1 MPHPDAKTA
10 LALALRDALS
20 TTPLSKVTVSGLTRT
35 AGVTRQ
41 AFYYHFSD
49 IRDLTVWVFKR
60 EVGNQVGTH
69 SSYDE
74 WSDGLLAMLV
84 WMQSHPEETRSVIS
98 SLGMEELQL
107 FLHKQLRSVME
118 PIVDELGANLT
129 ITEGDRM
136 FVADHFTL
144 CVLGHVSQWLASDM
158 SADPYILTERI
169 ARVLDGQILRSLT
182 MFANKPTRT
191 SGRG

>member
-10 LALALRDALS
+10 LALALRDALT

-60 EVGNQVGTH
+60 EVADQIISHAT
-69 SSYDE
+69 YDD
-74 WSDGLLAMLV
+74 WSEGLLAMLV
-84 WMQSHPEETRSVIS
+84 WMQSHPEETRSAIS
-98 SLGMEELQL
+98 SLGMEELQI
-107 FLHKQLRSVME
+107 FLHKQLRTVME
-118 PIVDELGANLT
+118 PIVAQLGADLT
-129 ITEGDRM
+129 VTEGDRM
-136 FVADHFTL
+136 FITDHFTL
-144 CVLGHVSQWLASDM
+144 AILGHISQWIATGM

-169 ARVLDGQILRSLT
+169 ARILDGQVLRALT
-182 MFANKPTRT
+182 LFSEKPTAAP
-191 SGRG
+191 GRA

>member
-10 LALALRDALS
+10 LALALRDALT

-60 EVGNQVGTH
+60 EVADQSISHAT
-69 SSYDE
+69 YDD
-74 WSDGLLAMLV
+74 WSEGLLAMLV

-98 SLGMEELQL
+98 SLGMEELQI
-107 FLHKQLRSVME
+107 FFHKQLRAVME
-118 PIVDELGANLT
+118 PIVDQLGADLT
-129 ITEGDRM
+129 VTEGDRI
-136 FVADHFTL
+136 FITDHFTL
-144 CVLGHVSQWLASDM
+144 AILGHISQWIATGM

-169 ARVLDGQILRSLT
+169 ARILDGQVLRALT
-182 MFANKPTRT
+182 LFSEKPTAAP
-191 SGRG
+191 GRA

>member
-10 LALALRDALS
+10 LALALRDALT

-60 EVGNQVGTH
+60 EVADQIISHAT
-69 SSYDE
+69 YDD
-74 WSDGLLAMLV
+74 WSEGLLAMLV
-84 WMQSHPEETRSVIS
+84 WIQSHPEETRSAIS
-98 SLGMEELQL
+98 SLGMEELQV
-107 FLHKQLRSVME
+107 FLHKQLRVVME
-118 PIVDELGANLT
+118 PIVDQLGADLT
-129 ITEGDRM
+129 VTEGDRM
-136 FVADHFTL
+136 FITDHFTL
-144 CVLGHVSQWLASDM
+144 AILGHISQWIATGM

-169 ARVLDGQILRSLT
+169 ARILDGQVLRALT
-182 MFANKPTRT
+182 LFSEKPTAAR
-191 SGRG
+191 GRA

>member
-10 LALALRDALS
+10 LALALRDALT

-60 EVGNQVGTH
+60 EVADQIISHAT
-69 SSYDE
+69 YDD
-74 WSDGLLAMLV
+74 WSEGLLAMLV
-84 WMQSHPEETRSVIS
+84 WMQSHPEETRSAIS
-98 SLGMEELQL
+98 SLGMEELQV
-107 FLHKQLRSVME
+107 FLHKQLRAVME
-118 PIVDELGANLT
+118 PIVDQLGADLT
-129 ITEGDRM
+129 VTEGDRM
-136 FVADHFTL
+136 FITDHFTL
-144 CVLGHVSQWLASDM
+144 AVLGHISQWIATGM

-169 ARVLDGQILRSLT
+169 ARILDGQVLRALT
-182 MFANKPTRT
+182 LFSDKPTAAP
-191 SGRG
+191 GRA

>member
-10 LALALRDALS
+10 LALALRDALT

-41 AFYYHFSD
+41 AFYYHFAD

-60 EVGNQVGTH
+60 EVANQIISHAT
-69 SSYDE
+69 YDD

-98 SLGMEELQL
+98 SLGMEELQI
-107 FLHKQLRSVME
+107 FLHKQLRAVME
-118 PIVDELGANLT
+118 PIVDQLGANLT
-129 ITEGDRM
+129 VTEGDRI
-136 FVADHFTL
+136 FIVDHFTL
-144 CVLGHVSQWLASDM
+144 AILGHISQWIATGM

-169 ARVLDGQILRSLT
+169 ARILDGQVLRALT
-182 MFANKPTRT
+182 LFSAKPTAA
-191 SGRG
+191 SGRA

>member
-1 MPHPDAKTA
+1 MPHTDAKTA
-10 LALALRDALS
+10 LARALRDALT
-20 TTPLSKVTVSGLTRT
+20 TTPLSKVTVSGLTRA

-60 EVGNQVGTH
+60 EVGNQVAAH
-69 SSYDE
+69 STYDE

-98 SLGMEELQL
+98 SLGMEELQI
-107 FLHKQLRSVME
+107 FLHKQLRAVME
-118 PIVDELGANLT
+118 PIVDQLGADLT
-129 ITEGDRM
+129 VTEGDRM
-136 FVADHFTL
+136 FITDHFTL
-144 CVLGHVSQWLASDM
+144 AILGHISQWIATGM

-169 ARVLDGQILRSLT
+169 ARILDGQVLRALT
-182 MFANKPTRT
+182 LFSEKPTAAP
-191 SGRG
+191 GRA

>member
-10 LALALRDALS
+10 LALALRDALT

-60 EVGNQVGTH
+60 EVADQIISHAT
-69 SSYDE
+69 YDD
-74 WSDGLLAMLV
+74 WSEGLLAMLV

-98 SLGMEELQL
+98 SLGMEELQI
-107 FLHKQLRSVME
+107 FLHKQLRAVME
-118 PIVDELGANLT
+118 PIVDQLGADLT
-129 ITEGDRM
+129 VTEGDRM
-136 FVADHFTL
+136 FITDHFTL
-144 CVLGHVSQWLASDM
+144 AVLGHISQWIATGM

-169 ARVLDGQILRSLT
+169 ARILDGQVLRALT
-182 MFANKPTRT
+182 LSSEKPTAAP
-191 SGRG
+191 GRA

>member
-10 LALALRDALS
+10 LALALRDALT

-60 EVGNQVGTH
+60 EVADQIISHAT
-69 SSYDE
+69 YDD
-74 WSDGLLAMLV
+74 WSEGLLAMLV
-84 WMQSHPEETRSVIS
+84 WMQSHPEETRSAIS
-98 SLGMEELQL
+98 SLGMEELQV
-107 FLHKQLRSVME
+107 FLHKQLRAVME
-118 PIVDELGANLT
+118 PIVDQLGADLT
-129 ITEGDRM
+129 VTEGDRM
-136 FVADHFTL
+136 FITDHFTL
-144 CVLGHVSQWLASDM
+144 AILGHISQWIATGM

-169 ARVLDGQILRSLT
+169 ARILDGQVLRALT
-182 MFANKPTRT
+182 LFSEKPTAAR
-191 SGRG
+191 GRA

>member
-10 LALALRDALS
+10 LALALRDALT
-20 TTPLSKVTVSGLTRT
+20 TTPLSKVTVSGLTRA

-41 AFYYHFSD
+41 AFYYHFAD

-60 EVGNQVGTH
+60 EVADQILSHAT
-69 SSYDE
+69 YDD

-98 SLGMEELQL
+98 SLGMEELQI
-107 FLHKQLRSVME
+107 FFHKQLRAVME
-118 PIVDELGANLT
+118 PIVDQLGADLT
-129 ITEGDRM
+129 VTEGDRI
-136 FVADHFTL
+136 FITDHFTL
-144 CVLGHVSQWLASDM
+144 AILGHISQWIATGM

-169 ARVLDGQILRSLT
+169 ARILDGQVLRALT
-182 MFANKPTRT
+182 LFSEKPTAAP
-191 SGRG
+191 GRA

>member
-10 LALALRDALS
+10 LALALRDALT

-60 EVGNQVGTH
+60 EVADQIISHAT
-69 SSYDE
+69 YDD
-74 WSDGLLAMLV
+74 WSEGLLAMLV
-84 WMQSHPEETRSVIS
+84 WMQSHPEETRSAIS
-98 SLGMEELQL
+98 SLGMEELQV
-107 FLHKQLRSVME
+107 FLHKQLRAVME
-118 PIVDELGANLT
+118 PIVDQLGADLT
-129 ITEGDRM
+129 VTEGDRM
-136 FVADHFTL
+136 FITDHFTL
-144 CVLGHVSQWLASDM
+144 AVLGHISQGIATGM

-169 ARVLDGQILRSLT
+169 ARILDGQVLRALT
-182 MFANKPTRT
+182 LFSEKPTAAP
-191 SGRG
+191 GRA